1 MSAFFHKRG
10 MALHPSD
17 EASLKGLMRMG
28 DGECVLVS
36 VVRPRC
42 ANELR
47 RYYAICTAIGE
58 NQDPP
63 RDKDSIDHELRI
75 RSGHYEVMMIEGF
88 EIRSAKRLAFDKMSQ
103 EQWEAYWEKVEAVI
117 CQRFGPEYLVHE
129 RAA

>member
-1 MSAFFHKRG
+1 MSAFFHKKG

-17 EASLKGLMRMG
+17 EASLKGILRMG

-36 VVRPRC
+36 IVRPRC
-42 ANELR
+42 ATELR

-63 RDKDSIDHELRI
+63 RDKDSIDAELRL
-75 RSGHYEVMMIEGF
+75 RSGHVDIIYVDGRRVELPKRIAFEKLSQDGWEEYWQRVELTICEV
-88 EIRSAKRLAFDKMSQ
+88 
-103 EQWEAYWEKVEAVI
+103 
-117 CQRFGPEYLVHE
+117 FGSEYLDNQ

>member
-1 MSAFFHKRG
+1 MSAWFHKKG
-10 MALHPSD
+10 LALAPSD

-36 VVRPRC
+36 IIRPRC

-47 RYYAICTAIGE
+47 RYYAICTSIGE

-75 RSGHYEVMMIEGF
+75 RSGHYDVLTIDGH
-88 EIRSAKRLAFDKMSQ
+88 EIRTPKRIAFDKLSQ
-103 EQWEAYWEKVEAVI
+103 EAWEDYWQRVELAI
-117 CQRFGPEYLVHE
+117 CQHFGSEYLDQ

>member
-1 MSAFFHKRG
+1 MSAWFHKKG

-17 EASLKGLMRMG
+17 EASLKGIMRMG

-36 VVRPRC
+36 VIRPRC

-75 RSGHYEVMMIEGF
+75 RSGHYDVLTIEGF
-88 EIRSAKRLAFDKMSQ
+88 EIRTPKRLAFDKMSQ
-103 EQWEAYWEKVEAVI
+103 EQWEAYWQKVEAAI
-117 CQRFGPEYLVHE
+117 CEHFGPEYLVHE